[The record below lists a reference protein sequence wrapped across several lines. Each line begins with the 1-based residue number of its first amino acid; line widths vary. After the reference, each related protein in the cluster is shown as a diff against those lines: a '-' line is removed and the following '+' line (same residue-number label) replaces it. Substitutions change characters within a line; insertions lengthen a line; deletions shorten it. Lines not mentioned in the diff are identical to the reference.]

1 MNSARAAAA
10 AGLALALVACGTS
23 GAEEPS
29 GDAAQRL
36 QVVAAFYPLQWLAER
51 VGGQDIDVVGLTP
64 AGTEPH
70 DLQIA
75 PPARRALES
84 ADVVVYLGQDYQPDV
99 ERALGTLD
107 GDARQLDLLD
117 SKVDLLPSPVEPG
130 SEPLADG
137 DDPHIWLDPVR
148 MQTMAEL
155 IATELVAADAD
166 LADGVA
172 ARLAAVRADL
182 EELDAELTGAL
193 ANCARR
199 TVVTS
204 HAAFG
209 YLTDRYE
216 LEQVAIA
223 GLNPDA
229 EPDPATLREIGE
241 TARAAGVTTVFVEEA
256 LPPALAETVASEIGA
271 RTDLLGVL
279 EFDPGEAVGAG
290 EDYLSVQR
298 RNAAALARGLGC
310 R

>member
-1 MNSARAAAA
+1 MRTPAVASAVSLVVVL
-10 AGLALALVACGTS
+10 AGCGTP
-23 GAEEPS
+23 GADEPA
-29 GDAAQRL
+29 GGTQRL
-36 QVVAAFYPLQWLAER
+36 QVVAALYPLQWLAER
-51 VGGQDIDVVGLTP
+51 VGGQDVDVVGLTP

-84 ADVVVYLGQDYQPDV
+84 AGLVVYLGQDYQPDV
-99 ERALGTLD
+99 ERALSTLD
-107 GDARQLDLLD
+107 GDVRQLDLLD
-117 SKVDLLPSPVEPG
+117 SEVALLPSPVEPG

-155 IATELVAADAD
+155 IAVELVAADTD
-166 LADGVA
+166 LAGGVA

-182 EELDAELTGAL
+182 QELDAELASAL
-193 ANCARR
+193 TNCARR

-209 YLTDRYE
+209 YLTERYD
-216 LEQVAIA
+216 LEQVPIA

-229 EPDPATLREIGE
+229 EPDPATLREIGD

-298 RNAAALARGLGC
+298 RNAAALARGLDC
-310 R
+310 E